1 MYELH
6 VCLYTTYLERRR
18 VGKGRAVVVVDHWV
32 LLGLLKV
39 GQEPNVL
46 RMLKIKVHLRV
57 KLRLFHVLV
66 GVDLR
71 WVEGIMI
78 CY

>member
-1 MYELH
+1 M
-6 VCLYTTYLERRR
+6 YTTYLERRR

-46 RMLKIKVHLRV
+46 GMMKIKVHLRV
-57 KLRLFHVLV
+57 ELRLFHVLV

-71 WVEGIMI
+71 FVEVIMI
-78 CY
+78 CYRISRLQ